1 METPSVLG
9 LVGRKERPLL
19 SVLGSDSA
27 TLILTLLLL
36 PGHREVR
43 SFVPTTL
50 LCVHTSPGVTE
61 PVNHGWKPLP
71 LSQNGP

>member
-1 METPSVLG
+1 MSVLG
-9 LVGRKERPLL
+9 R
-19 SVLGSDSA
+19 DST

-36 PGHREVR
+36 PGHHEVR
-43 SFVPTTL
+43 SFVPTTM
-50 LCVHTSPGVTE
+50 LCVNTSPEVTE